1 LRRVVPR
8 AASACLPDFSDWI
21 ALAAVGPLMG
31 RCGSSPGTASGMT
44 RSRQS
49 RLCGPKQFSRV
60 FEQAVV
66 SADAGFKVLGRLA
79 EQQNSRLGMSVSRK
93 VDKRAVQ
100 RNRLKRLI
108 RESFRTHYVSDASRH
123 PAVDIVVLPRRAAVT
138 TSNEQLFDQLSG
150 HWARIDERLRHVID
164 RPVNGATQ
172 GSTDTARR
180 NAPQRR
186 D

>member
-1 LRRVVPR
+1 
-8 AASACLPDFSDWI
+8 
-21 ALAAVGPLMG
+21 MG
-31 RCGSSPGTASGMT
+31 RCGSSPGTTSGMT

-66 SADAGFKVLGRLA
+66 SADAGFKVLGRRA
-79 EQQNSRLGMSVSRK
+79 EQQNSRLGMAVSRK

-108 RESFRTHYVSDASRH
+108 RESFRAHYVSDTSRH
-123 PAVDIVVLPRRAAVT
+123 PAVDIVVLPRRAAVA

-150 HWARIDERLRHVID
+150 HWARIDQRLGHVIE
-164 RPVNGATQ
+164 RPVNGAADR
-172 GSTDTARR
+172 STDRVKR
-180 NAPQRR
+180 WPPELL